1 MINKKK
7 ILATIMA
14 AAMIGLSTIK
24 SVAYVSTPV
33 KPVTKVESLMFT
45 KVESEEIDI
54 EPLLFT
60 KANTKEIDIESLKI
74 KLNLDETVNDVP
86 ESEPVIYD
94 AFDETIDDVQPVS
107 IFAESEPE
115 TNSGLALTEEDIQL
129 LAWVTMAEAEGE
141 PVEGKRLVIDTL
153 LNRIEDDGF
162 PDSAH
167 GVVYQKNQFEAM
179 WNGRSER
186 CGATDEVVELVKE
199 ELVNRTDSEVLWF
212 RSGHYH
218 TFGTPVRSVGNHY
231 FSTY

>member
-1 MINKKK
+1 MINRKK
-7 ILATIMA
+7 ILATFMSIAMVGMSVFKSA
-14 AAMIGLSTIK
+14 AYMNA
-24 SVAYVSTPV
+24 PV
-33 KPVTKVESLMFT
+33 KPVTNVEALMFV
-45 KVESEEIDI
+45 KEEPKEIDI
-54 EPLLFT
+54 EP
-60 KANTKEIDIESLKI
+60 LKI
-74 KLNLDETVNDVP
+74 KLNLDETVNEVIKP
-86 ESEPVIYD
+86 EPVIYD
-94 AFDETIDDVQPVS
+94 AFNETIDDLQPTP
-107 IFAESEPE
+107 IFAEPE
-115 TNSGLALTEEDIQL
+115 EEVESASGLSLTEEDIQL

-162 PDSAH
+162 PNSAH

-179 WNGRSER
+179 WNGRSDR
-186 CGATDEVVELVKE
+186 CSATDEVVELVKE

>member
-1 MINKKK
+1 MIKGKR
-7 ILATIMA
+7 ILATFMTV
-14 AAMIGLSTIK
+14 AMIGMSVFKST
-24 SVAYVSTPV
+24 AYMQAPV
-33 KPVTKVESLMFT
+33 KPITNVESLMFV
-45 KVESEEIDI
+45 KEESEEIDI
-54 EPLLFT
+54 KPLMIGT
-60 KANTKEIDIESLKI
+60 EETNEIDIEPLRI
-74 KLNLDETVNDVP
+74 RLNLDETVNEVAK
-86 ESEPVIYD
+86 YD
-94 AFDETIDDVQPVS
+94 AIDETIDDVQPTP
-107 IFAESEPE
+107 IIAESEVNE
-115 TNSGLALTEEDIQL
+115 EIDSGLTLSEEDIQL
-129 LAWVTMAEAEGE
+129 IAWVTMAEAEGE

-179 WNGRSER
+179 WNGRSDR
-186 CGATDEVVELVKE
+186 CSATDEVVELVRE